1 MPGDSNAQFQVF
13 CGNFMKGLNLA
24 FEDIK
29 FAKEGLTSLLEP
41 SVNDN

>member
-1 MPGDSNAQFQVF
+1 
-13 CGNFMKGLNLA
+13 MKGLNLA

>member
-13 CGNFMKGLNLA
+13 CSKFVKGLNLA
-24 FEDIK
+24 FEDVK
-29 FAKEGLTSLLEP
+29 FAKERLTSLLEP